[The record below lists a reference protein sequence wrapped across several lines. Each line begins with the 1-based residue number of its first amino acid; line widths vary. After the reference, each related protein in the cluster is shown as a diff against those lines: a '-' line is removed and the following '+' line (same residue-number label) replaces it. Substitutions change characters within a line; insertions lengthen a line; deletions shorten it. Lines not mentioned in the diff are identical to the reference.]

1 MTRFAPV
8 IKIVVFSMFISSS
21 SFLELRRT
29 AAITDEDMA
38 RICSGLNF
46 KVHVCAH
53 IHAIPLRPKTH
64 TAKRNDNGA
73 PQIGQGVLDRHN
85 I

>member
-38 RICSGLNF
+38 RI
-46 KVHVCAH
+46 
-53 IHAIPLRPKTH
+53 RP
-64 TAKRNDNGA
+64 A
-73 PQIGQGVLDRHN
+73 
-85 I
+85 